1 MPPEKNQDDNQR
13 SWELLSPRE
22 KRKLREW
29 ETEHARKPTPPA
41 ALPPIPD
48 AGAEPET
55 YQRAMVQW
63 LNALHLQQER
73 LVEQSAAMR
82 SMLQFFV
89 VLVVLGLL
97 VQGCQ
102 VFLAF
107 LSP

>member
-1 MPPEKNQDDNQR
+1 MPPETNQSDNQPQKE
-13 SWELLSPRE
+13 WALLSPKE
-22 KRKLREW
+22 KRMLRDW
-29 ETEHARKPTPPA
+29 EKQAAKQPQ
-41 ALPPIPD
+41 ALPPIPE

-73 LVEQSAAMR
+73 LVEQTAAMR

-89 VLVVLGLL
+89 ILVVLGLL